1 MRIRLM
7 DDNGDMQF
15 GQSLSD
21 FTTNTPTGVA
31 QLVGTRLKLWS
42 GEFFADTSDG
52 MPWATD
58 VLGNR
63 TTSIYNTS
71 IRDRIL
77 STQGVYEIT
86 KYSSSLLNRKLT
98 VTATLTTDYGATTV
112 TFGGT

>member
-7 DDNGDMQF
+7 DSNGDMQF
-15 GQSLSD
+15 GQSLAD
-21 FTTNTPTGVA
+21 FTTNTPKGVA
-31 QLVGTRLKLWS
+31 QLVGTRLKLWA

-63 TTSIYNTS
+63 TTPIYNTA

-86 KYSSSLLNRKLT
+86 KYSSSLSNRKLT
-98 VTATLTTDYGATTV
+98 VTATLTTDYGTATV